1 MSDAAFTVSRRG
13 GLPFVALPLLDEIGV
28 TDPHQIAV
36 IYALTR
42 FMDGQGRCWPSH
54 DAISA
59 KCGIKKTKLK
69 NVLGELK
76 AAGLLTW
83 DHTKKGPIII
93 RTDYQECWWPE
104 PYRDPVPS
112 RNTAPPEPY
121 RDFSRSRNT
130 ARELDPIKQLDPKE
144 LEEEGT
150 SSAAPNPTPPARKK
164 NKDQCIAEWVANTPS
179 DLIQYRGEI
188 AQWLEER
195 WNNPKRQG
203 REDPWKESGQSATAL
218 RAFSVANR
226 ADEHLAAAI
235 QGGWLSLG
243 YKGWKRELTAE
254 LAREQRRP
262 GGSSSQAASDSDQMA
277 GGIPKSLRYVNCAKV
292 VNCPFP
298 IQNGREWLQF
308 DHINPNTPR
317 LWDFFKQVQPY
328 LQVVDRYSREF
339 HARVAWAEQVAAERQ
354 GVPA

>member
-1 MSDAAFTVSRRG
+1 MSYEKES
-13 GLPFVALPLLDEIGV
+13 I
-28 TDPHQIAV
+28 
-36 IYALTR
+36 TR
-42 FMDGQGRCWPSH
+42 INEQ
-54 DAISA
+54 
-59 KCGIKKTKLK
+59 
-69 NVLGELK
+69 
-76 AAGLLTW
+76 
-83 DHTKKGPIII
+83 
-93 RTDYQECWWPE
+93 
-104 PYRDPVPS
+104 
-112 RNTAPPEPY
+112 
-121 RDFSRSRNT
+121 
-130 ARELDPIKQLDPKE
+130 
-144 LEEEGT
+144 EEEGT
-150 SSAAPNPTPPARKK
+150 SSAAPNPTPSARKK
-164 NKDQCIAEWVANTPS
+164 NKDRCIAEWVANTPS
-179 DLIQYRGEI
+179 DLIQYRDEI

-339 HARVAWAEQVAAERQ
+339 HARVAWAEQVAAEKQ